1 VIAGILR
8 CCAEPAFRTVATV
21 KLRKLRFHPLRLGQR
36 LTLRPPGT
44 SRHLVFGQASANP

>member
-1 VIAGILR
+1 MV
-8 CCAEPAFRTVATV
+8 AEEHETCSSTV